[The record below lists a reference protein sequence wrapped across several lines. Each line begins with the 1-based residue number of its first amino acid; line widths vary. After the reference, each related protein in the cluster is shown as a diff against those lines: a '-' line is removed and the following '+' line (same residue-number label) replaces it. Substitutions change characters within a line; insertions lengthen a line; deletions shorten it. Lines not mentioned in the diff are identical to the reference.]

1 MLSIIGTPIG
11 NLEDLSLRAAR
22 TLLEADVILAED
34 TRTVRTL
41 LERAKYMVQSTKY
54 REGILRQAQ
63 DDKPTQRD
71 PDLHRDDK
79 SRTDSGLRQNDKHA
93 GMDSKQDQKVETK
106 SSWGVQRLQD
116 QDSGQG
122 QNDHHSSVD
131 SGLRQN
137 DEVKN
142 NPQRIVSYYKEV
154 EFEKLPDII
163 GWLEA
168 GLHVALVSEAGM
180 PVISDPGHLLV
191 QTAQKYRIP
200 LTVIPGPSSVHTAL
214 VASGVKFDHYQFVGF
229 LPKKDKERL
238 KLFEKLQMTQENLGK
253 TKLVFVAFESPE
265 RVQDTLTLLYETYP
279 TMKIVLC
286 RELTKKFEEI
296 VFQPS
301 AGVAYRGEIV
311 LILDFGKQV

>member
-34 TRTVRTL
+34 TRTVRAL
-41 LERAKYMVQSTKY
+41 LERAKHLVSFDGVYGEQSRTAQDRRRTEY

-71 PDLHRDDK
+71 PVLHRDDK
-79 SRTDSGLRQNDKHA
+79 VNENHS
-93 GMDSKQDQKVETK
+93 QK
-106 SSWGVQRLQD
+106 
-116 QDSGQG
+116 
-122 QNDHHSSVD
+122 
-131 SGLRQN
+131 
-137 DEVKN
+137 
-142 NPQRIVSYYKEV
+142 IVSYYKEV

-214 VASGVKFDHYQFVGF
+214 VASGVKFDHYQLVGF

-238 KLFEKLQMTQENLGK
+238 KLFEKLQKMQENLGK
-253 TKLVFVAFESPE
+253 IKLVFVAFESPE
-265 RVQDTLTLLYETYP
+265 RVQDTLSLLYETYP
-279 TMKIVLC
+279 DIKTVLC

-301 AGVAYRGEIV
+301 ADVAYRGEIV
-311 LILDFGKQV
+311 LILDFVK

>member
-34 TRTVRTL
+34 TRTVQTL
-41 LERAKYMVQSTKY
+41 LQRAKAIMTNNK
-54 REGILRQAQ
+54 EWILPFDHAQGKLAQ
-63 DDKPTQRD
+63 DDR
-71 PDLHRDDK
+71 
-79 SRTDSGLRQNDKHA
+79 SRTDSGQGQNDKQT
-93 GMDSKQDQKVETK
+93 GVDYRQSKDDRTQ

-116 QDSGQG
+116 RDSGQS
-122 QNDHHSSVD
+122 QNDKQTGVD

-137 DEVKN
+137 DIKN
-142 NPQRIVSYYKEV
+142 THSQKVVSYYKEV

-163 GWLEA
+163 GWLEE
-168 GLHVALVSEAGM
+168 GLNVALVSEAGM

-191 QTAQKYRIP
+191 QTAQKHRIP

-238 KLFEKLQMTQENLGK
+238 KLFEKLQKMQEALGK

-265 RVQDTLTLLYETYP
+265 RAQDTLTLLYETYP
-279 TMKIVLC
+279 AMKIVLC

-301 AGVAYRGEIV
+301 PNPTYRGEIV
-311 LILDFGKQV
+311 LILSF